1 MDRTYVIAERR
12 DVPDIPAL
20 DLDDRSD
27 VGNFDMGY
35 SSVSSA
41 SSAPAPV
48 ADGTLPDRTIATDPA
63 PDHSAPDI
71 SELLDRTVV
80 GNPTPA
86 QEPEAD
92 LSRLQVPTEATVEP
106 LPDLTFEI
114 VPGASERMKP
124 KLVDSH
130 NHTYNVKCQLKD
142 GTKWQ
147 CSVRNKETYC
157 KATVKQTGM
166 CFAPGPQ
173 PHTCTPKVS
182 TLPAAKARAQIT
194 KEALA
199 HPFQSASSIVNQAL
213 LDHLPSD
220 APTDGLPKL
229 DTLVRQANKR
239 RQGSRPSNPTSLDFE
254 LQEDALPKDFLRE
267 DIQVNQRRHLMFFTP
282 FMLTLLTAAK
292 EWYVDATFKSVG
304 APFTQLWSI
313 HAFIK
318 QGDTMKQVPLVFV
331 IMSGKSEDDYTA
343 VLRRLVA
350 HFKTAPALRTTVLD
364 FEAAV
369 WNAMRSVFPD
379 VELRGCSF
387 HWSQALWK
395 HIQELGLTCSYMKK
409 SLTHKFIR
417 RLFSLPF
424 LPAHAITP
432 VFDSILAMPDIAEP
446 LRQLLNYIKNTW
458 ISSRIWSPSSWSVYN
473 RLIRTNNDVE
483 GWHRRLNS
491 RIHRH
496 NLPLYQ
502 LIQVLYEEATLLP
515 LQAQLVSEG
524 KLTRHE
530 KTRNKQQQQKI
541 VSIWDR
547 YDHKEL
553 TELGVLKEIAIVY
566 TPVTRVR

>member
-1 MDRTYVIAERR
+1 MSRLAGLNTPRLICS
-12 DVPDIPAL
+12 PCLGLSQPIHKL
-20 DLDDRSD
+20 
-27 VGNFDMGY
+27 
-35 SSVSSA
+35 
-41 SSAPAPV
+41 
-48 ADGTLPDRTIATDPA
+48 TLPDRTIATDPA

-106 LPDLTFEI
+106 LPELTF
-114 VPGASERMKP
+114 
-124 KLVDSH
+124 
-130 NHTYNVKCQLKD
+130 
-142 GTKWQ
+142 
-147 CSVRNKETYC
+147 
-157 KATVKQTGM
+157 
-166 CFAPGPQ
+166 
-173 PHTCTPKVS
+173 
-182 TLPAAKARAQIT
+182 
-194 KEALA
+194 
-199 HPFQSASSIVNQAL
+199 
-213 LDHLPSD
+213 
-220 APTDGLPKL
+220 
-229 DTLVRQANKR
+229 
-239 RQGSRPSNPTSLDFE
+239 
-254 LQEDALPKDFLRE
+254 
-267 DIQVNQRRHLMFFTP
+267 
-282 FMLTLLTAAK
+282 
-292 EWYVDATFKSVG
+292 
-304 APFTQLWSI
+304 
-313 HAFIK
+313 
-318 QGDTMKQVPLVFV
+318 
-331 IMSGKSEDDYTA
+331 EDDYTA

-350 HFKTAPALRTTVLD
+350 HFKTTPALRTTVLD

-369 WNAMRSVFPD
+369 WNAMRAVFPD

-395 HIQELGLTCSYMKK
+395 HIQELRLTCSYMKR

-432 VFDSILAMPDIAEP
+432 VFDSILTMPDIAEP
-446 LRQLLNYIKNTW
+446 LCQLLNYIKNTW
-458 ISSRIWSPSSWSVYN
+458 ISSRIWCPSSWSVYN
-473 RLIRTNNDVE
+473 SLIRTNNDVE
-483 GWHRRLNS
+483 GWHRCLNS

-502 LIQVLYEEATLLP
+502 LIQVLYEEATILP

-566 TPVTRVR
+566 RPVTRVR